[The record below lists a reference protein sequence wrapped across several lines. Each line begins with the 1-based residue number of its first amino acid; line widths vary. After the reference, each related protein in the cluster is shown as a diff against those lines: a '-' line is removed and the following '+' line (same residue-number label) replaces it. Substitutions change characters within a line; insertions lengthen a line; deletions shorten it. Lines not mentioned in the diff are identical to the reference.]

1 MLEFAQL
8 RGQHMLGDAADC
20 APQSAETNRPF
31 HQEKQDLQFPLPES
45 VRIACWNVASAAGS
59 GVQARH
65 SVSHASRAGAV
76 WSSVLVMKSIRLV
89 SPHMSVHMPLP

>member
-31 HQEKQDLQFPLPES
+31 HQEKQDLQFPLAGERSYRVLEPCECG
-45 VRIACWNVASAAGS
+45 RI
-59 GVQARH
+59 R
-65 SVSHASRAGAV
+65 RAG
-76 WSSVLVMKSIRLV
+76 
-89 SPHMSVHMPLP
+89 